1 MDKVLFNLMNK
12 CPSVVKESLI
22 RRSFKAGEK
31 IIEQGDDVKNFYI
44 VLEGSIKVYY
54 TASSGKS
61 HIQNILE
68 KGDIFGELEVLQG
81 KPSICNVEAIRSS
94 EVLVIPKTSYR
105 MWLEKDFQF
114 SLYINEL
121 ICNKF
126 YLKTKKISEDIL
138 YPLSFRL
145 VNHILFLHE
154 KFEADVFEV
163 SKSLIAEEL
172 ATSVRS
178 LNRLIMDLNQKE
190 LIDYE
195 KNKLRILNYQ
205 GLREEKER
213 YL

>member
-1 MDKVLFNLMNK
+1 VDTKLFSLMKK
-12 CPSVVKESLI
+12 CPSVVKEALI
-22 RRSFKAGEK
+22 RKNLKAGEK
-31 IIEQGDDVKNFYI
+31 IIEQGDNIHNFYV

-54 TASSGKS
+54 TATSGKS

-68 KGDIFGELEVLQG
+68 KGDIFGELEVLQE
-81 KPSICNVEAIRSS
+81 KPSICNVEAINAS
-94 EVLVIPKTSYR
+94 EILVIPRSAYR

-114 SLYINEL
+114 SLFINEL

-154 KFEADVFEV
+154 KHDSDVFEV
-163 SKSLIAEEL
+163 SKSLIADEL

-178 LNRLIMDLNQKE
+178 LNRLIMDLNQRG

-195 KNKLRILNYQ
+195 KNKLRILDYQ
-205 GLREEKER
+205 GLRMEKER

>member
-1 MDKVLFNLMNK
+1 MDKVLFNLMKK
-12 CPSVVKESLI
+12 CPSVVKDSLM
-22 RRSFKAGEK
+22 RRRYKAGEK
-31 IIEQGDDVKNFYI
+31 IIEQGDNVKNFYVI
-44 VLEGSIKVYY
+44 LEGSLKVYY
-54 TASSGKS
+54 TATSGKS

-68 KGDIFGELEVLQG
+68 KGDIFGELEVLQE
-81 KPSICNVEAIRSS
+81 KPSICNVEAINET
-94 EVLVIPKTSYR
+94 EVLVIPKTAYR

-114 SLYINEL
+114 SLFINEL

-154 KFEADVFEV
+154 KHQADEFEV

-178 LNRLIMDLNQKE
+178 LNRLILDLNQKG

-195 KNKLRILNYQ
+195 KNKLRILDYP
-205 GLREEKER
+205 GLRKEKER

>member
-1 MDKVLFNLMNK
+1 MSTKLTSLMQK

-22 RRSFKAGEK
+22 RRSYKAGEK
-31 IIEQGDDVKNFYI
+31 IIEQGDCVNNFYI
-44 VLEGSIKVYY
+44 LLEGSIKVFY
-54 TASSGKS
+54 TATTGKN

-68 KGDIFGELEVLQG
+68 EGEIFGELEVLQNR
-81 KPSICNVEAIRSS
+81 PSICNVEAIIDS
-94 EVLVIPKTSYR
+94 EILLIPQKAYR
-105 MWLEKDFQF
+105 MWLEKDSQF
-114 SLYINEL
+114 SLFINEL

-145 VNHILFLHE
+145 VSHILFLHDKLGSNE
-154 KFEADVFEV
+154 FEV

-178 LNRLIMDLNQKE
+178 LNRLILDLIQKE
-190 LIDYE
+190 LISYDKNQLKILDY
-195 KNKLRILNYQ
+195 K
-205 GLREEKER
+205 GLKSEKER